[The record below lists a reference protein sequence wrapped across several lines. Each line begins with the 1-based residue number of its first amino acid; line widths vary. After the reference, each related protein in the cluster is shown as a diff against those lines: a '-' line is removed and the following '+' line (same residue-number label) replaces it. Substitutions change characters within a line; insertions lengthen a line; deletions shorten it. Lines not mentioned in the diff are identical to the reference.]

1 MAAKGSS
8 NGVMKTRPMALMTS
22 ARLPFL
28 VSTSAAPRPGVPFG
42 KFAGRISRGARSM
55 NTSASR
61 WSQEWLP
68 SVTASAPTS
77 MNSW

>member
-1 MAAKGSS
+1 MTANGSS

-42 KFAGRISRGARSM
+42 KFAGRTSRGARSM

-61 WSQEWLP
+61 
-68 SVTASAPTS
+68 
-77 MNSW
+77 